1 MKPLAGRL
9 TAIAGVG
16 MALAGLLVFSLMA
29 PGQSAGL
36 ETDVEPTDIAPTPEP
51 TAEAP
56 EAQSIELNVSNAAPA
71 AGDFVVVSVTVLD
84 EGGNPVTGTECTFSI
99 RSQPGTDAAV
109 NASPV
114 TTDGNGVATA
124 VVDVGS
130 TAGTVAVQ
138 ANCGNVEAAINV
150 VAGAAEGPAEPPASL
165 PDTGSGGYLSDND
178 AGPAQALLFSLLASL
193 GVTLAGAGM
202 ITVGRGRR
210 VRQD

>member
-1 MKPLAGRL
+1 MKPLTGRL

-29 PGQSAGL
+29 PSQSVGL

-71 AGDFVVVSVTVLD
+71 VGDFVVVSVTVLD
-84 EGGNPVTGTECTFSI
+84 DGGNPVADTECTFSI

-138 ANCGNVEAAINV
+138 AKCGDVEATISV
-150 VAGAAEGPAEPPASL
+150 VAGAAEGSAEPPASL
-165 PDTGSGGYLSDND
+165 PDTGSGGYLNDND
-178 AGPAQALLFSLLASL
+178 AGPAWALLFLLLASL

-202 ITVGRGRR
+202 IAAGRGGR
-210 VRQD
+210 VRED